1 MELLTENANLQ
12 KKIALLE
19 SNSPSASA
27 AVGSSADGSSSTAA
41 SEINQHPNQN
51 PWKHELDNA
60 QAMIQELSK
69 ALEDRGD
76 VSDVELIKENAKL
89 QQLNETLATK
99 MQTQQEE
106 LCKSQTQLQ
115 VYQMFVFLILIK
127 RAATVIIQ
135 NIVDDETLILE
146 TSNKRNV
153 N

>member
-19 SNSPSASA
+19 SNSPAAAAA
-27 AVGSSADGSSSTAA
+27 AVGSSVDGSSSTAA

-76 VSDVELIKENAKL
+76 VSDVELIKDNAKL
-89 QQLNETLATK
+89 QQLNETLAKK

-115 VYQMFVFLILIK
+115 VYILCTYQMFVFLMILIK

-135 NIVDDETLILE
+135 NKFTHQRIF
-146 TSNKRNV
+146 
-153 N
+153 

>member
-19 SNSPSASA
+19 SNSPSAA

-115 VYQMFVFLILIK
+115 VYQMFVFLILNK

>member
-1 MELLTENANLQ
+1 MQ

-19 SNSPSASA
+19 SNSPAA
-27 AVGSSADGSSSTAA
+27 AVGSSVDGSSSTAA

>member
-19 SNSPSASA
+19 SNSPAA
-27 AVGSSADGSSSTAA
+27 AVGSSVDGSSSTAA

-76 VSDVELIKENAKL
+76 VSDVELIKDNAKL
-89 QQLNETLATK
+89 QQLNETLAKK

-115 VYQMFVFLILIK
+115 VYLYIYVHAKCLF
-127 RAATVIIQ
+127 
-135 NIVDDETLILE
+135 
-146 TSNKRNV
+146 S
-153 N
+153 

>member
-1 MELLTENANLQ
+1 MTENANLQ

-19 SNSPSASA
+19 SNSPAAAA
-27 AVGSSADGSSSTAA
+27 AVGSSVDGSSSTAA

-76 VSDVELIKENAKL
+76 VSDVELIKDNAKL
-89 QQLNETLATK
+89 QQLNETLAKK

-115 VYQMFVFLILIK
+115 VYLYIYANQMFVFLILIK

-135 NIVDDETLILE
+135 NKFMYQRII
-146 TSNKRNV
+146 
-153 N
+153 

>member
-19 SNSPSASA
+19 SNSPA
-27 AVGSSADGSSSTAA
+27 AAAAAGSSGSA
-41 SEINQHPNQN
+41 SEINHDHH

-69 ALEDRGD
+69 TLEDRGD

-115 VYQMFVFLILIK
+115 VCMYG
-127 RAATVIIQ
+127 
-135 NIVDDETLILE
+135 
-146 TSNKRNV
+146 
-153 N
+153 

>member
-19 SNSPSASA
+19 SNSPAAAAA
-27 AVGSSADGSSSTAA
+27 AVGSSVDGSSSTAA

-76 VSDVELIKENAKL
+76 VSDVELIKDNAKL
-89 QQLNETLATK
+89 QQLNETLAKK

-115 VYQMFVFLILIK
+115 VYILCTYQMFVFLMILIK

-135 NIVDDETLILE
+135 NKFMYQRII
-146 TSNKRNV
+146 
-153 N
+153 

>member
-19 SNSPSASA
+19 SNSPA
-27 AVGSSADGSSSTAA
+27 AAGSSGSA
-41 SEINQHPNQN
+41 SEINHDHH

-69 ALEDRGD
+69 TLEDRGD
-76 VSDVELIKENAKL
+76 VSDVELIKENANL
-89 QQLNETLATK
+89 RQLNETLAKK

-115 VYQMFVFLILIK
+115 VCMVRLCFDDAASAGAFVVSAAK
-127 RAATVIIQ
+127 RQVGI
-135 NIVDDETLILE
+135 DY
-146 TSNKRNV
+146 KF
-153 N
+153 

>member
-1 MELLTENANLQ
+1 MTENANLQ

-19 SNSPSASA
+19 SNSPAAAAA
-27 AVGSSADGSSSTAA
+27 AVGSSVDGSSSTAA

-76 VSDVELIKENAKL
+76 VSDVELIKDNAKL
-89 QQLNETLATK
+89 QQLNETLAKK

-115 VYQMFVFLILIK
+115 VYLYVHTKCLF
-127 RAATVIIQ
+127 
-135 NIVDDETLILE
+135 
-146 TSNKRNV
+146 S
-153 N
+153 

>member
-1 MELLTENANLQ
+1 MQ

-19 SNSPSASA
+19 SNSPSAVA

-99 MQTQQEE
+99 MQTHQEE

-127 RAATVIIQ
+127 RAATAIIQ

>member
-19 SNSPSASA
+19 SNSPAAASA
-27 AVGSSADGSSSTAA
+27 AGSSGSA
-41 SEINQHPNQN
+41 SEINHDHH

>member
-19 SNSPSASA
+19 SNSPAAA

-76 VSDVELIKENAKL
+76 VSDVELIKDNAKL
-89 QQLNETLATK
+89 QQLNETLAKK

-115 VYQMFVFLILIK
+115 VCMYG
-127 RAATVIIQ
+127 
-135 NIVDDETLILE
+135 
-146 TSNKRNV
+146 
-153 N
+153 

>member
-19 SNSPSASA
+19 SNSPAA

-115 VYQMFVFLILIK
+115 VYQMFVFLILNK

>member
-19 SNSPSASA
+19 SNSPSAAA

-127 RAATVIIQ
+127 RAATFIIQ